1 MSASGSRIGN
11 LYVMTCILLST
22 VMTLLILCVLLLNS
36 WDAISQKGWQL
47 FTLNWSPPKGEF
59 GILSMCY
66 GSVAVAIIALVIAV
80 PLGVTTAVFTAE
92 MLPDGYRFYVKSLLE
107 LLAGIPSIIYGLI
120 GVALFSVWISDF
132 FDVKS
137 GRTLLTAGIL
147 LSIMI
152 LPTIITLSDDAL
164 KNVPQQYR
172 ETARGLGLYPYE
184 IIKDVLLPIAET
196 DIIGAVLLASGRA
209 LGETMAVMLVIGSID
224 QIPHPFFNL
233 LTPGQTMT
241 SKLGREL
248 AETSFGSL
256 HFSAMIFMGLLLLC
270 MTLGMTTLTLRYFK
284 PENRLYE

>member
-1 MSASGSRIGN
+1 
-11 LYVMTCILLST
+11 
-22 VMTLLILCVLLLNS
+22 MTLLILCVLLLNS